1 MEQGTASGPVRTL
14 PVGSFER
21 LRLPFVSTM
30 VKNKQCLWALVILL
44 PILLLT
50 VLTPVL
56 PLYPPLESNVKE
68 SFNTPSV
75 NHFFGTDKLG
85 RDIFSRTLE
94 GIKISLSVGLIVAIL
109 VVTGG
114 LILGTISGYYGGR
127 VDRITMSVVDILL
140 AFPSL
145 LLAIGMVATM
155 GAGTVPVIMAITI
168 GGLPSMIRLQ
178 RSMVLSLRTRPFLD
192 AARSVSAGNRWL
204 MVKHIIPNTLS
215 QLLVAGS
222 IAAANAI
229 LTEASLSFLGLGI
242 TPPTPSLGN
251 IIHDG
256 QLYLQKAWWISTMP
270 GVVILAIAIS
280 LHLFSD
286 GIRQILDPKARK

>member
-1 MEQGTASGPVRTL
+1 
-14 PVGSFER
+14 
-21 LRLPFVSTM
+21 
-30 VKNKQCLWALVILL
+30 
-44 PILLLT
+44 
-50 VLTPVL
+50 
-56 PLYPPLESNVKE
+56 
-68 SFNTPSV
+68 
-75 NHFFGTDKLG
+75 
-85 RDIFSRTLE
+85 
-94 GIKISLSVGLIVAIL
+94 
-109 VVTGG
+109 
-114 LILGTISGYYGGR
+114 
-127 VDRITMSVVDILL
+127 MSVVDILL